1 MKKANEEMVTVDKD
15 ITVLSMLID
24 GTLPDD
30 MKQQSEWAFH
40 FVFRSC
46 FEAFLYMKKTVK

>member
-1 MKKANEEMVTVDKD
+1 MEKAKEELVAIDKD

-30 MKQQSEWAFH
+30 MKKQGKFDLQKSEN
-40 FVFRSC
+40 VS
-46 FEAFLYMKKTVK
+46 M